1 MKQIKTLLRILVLV
15 FVSLVVGI
23 NLYTWNAKSLMG
35 NALPMPMGYGA
46 AIVLTGSMEPTI
58 MEDDLILVAKKPV
71 YAVGD
76 IVVYQSGNILV
87 VHRIVDIADGLITTR
102 GDANQTDDAPVEAS
116 AIKGKVISII
126 PWMGSLARILKT
138 PAATIILL
146 VAAVLMLES
155 SFRKEKRKKAADV
168 EQLKAEIRKLK
179 AETEYASASG
189 QAPAPASEP
198 EPGQAED
205 PAQGQM

>member
-102 GDANQTDDAPVEAS
+102 GDANQADDAPVEAS

-155 SFRKEKRKKAADV
+155 SFRKEKKKGDD
-168 EQLKAEIRKLK
+168 QLEKIKEEIRKLK
-179 AETEYASASG
+179 DG
-189 QAPAPASEP
+189 Q
-198 EPGQAED
+198 Q
-205 PAQGQM
+205 